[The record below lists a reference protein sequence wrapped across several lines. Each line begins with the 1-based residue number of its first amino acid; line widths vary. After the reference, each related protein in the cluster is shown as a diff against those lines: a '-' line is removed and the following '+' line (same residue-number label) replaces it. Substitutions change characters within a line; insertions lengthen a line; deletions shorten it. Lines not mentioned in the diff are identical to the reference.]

1 MNSKIHTLSA
11 DSATSISIWILNNS
25 LFVASVPAATQPVS
39 TPKQDAP
46 KPAAPSEPPKA
57 PSTPTATDSQPPSA
71 ETTPPAI
78 PKIPLGSSPS
88 SPDKNQGSAG
98 QGGTDFQSKFLEFS
112 QRPKPDKKDGGT
124 DGTEGQGQDT
134 QKEAE
139 KSHDLPQT
147 DGAWD
152 DSDIEMS
159 SSDEIYFNR
168 SPSSSHLS
176 APSSDLCDL
185 SDCDSDTASGEFNL
199 PQLDVTFDEDSAV
212 DAEVEYFL
220 QVYFYFNFG
229 VGGGIKINI

>member
-1 MNSKIHTLSA
+1 MV
-11 DSATSISIWILNNS
+11 
-25 LFVASVPAATQPVS
+25 FVASGPAVTQPIS
-39 TPKQDAP
+39 TPKQDVP
-46 KPAAPSEPPKA
+46 KPPTPSEPLKA
-57 PSTPTATDSQPPSA
+57 PSTPSATDSQPPSA

-88 SPDKNQGSAG
+88 SPDKNQGSGAP
-98 QGGTDFQSKFLEFS
+98 GGTDFQSKFLEFS
-112 QRPKPDKKDGGT
+112 QRPKPDKKDGGS
-124 DGTEGQGQDT
+124 EGNGSEAQGQDT

-152 DSDIEMS
+152 DSDIEIS
-159 SSDEIYFNR
+159 SSDEMYNNM

-185 SDCDSDTASGEFNL
+185 SDCDSDTPSRGYNL

-220 QVYFYFNFG
+220 QVNFKLYFEKK
-229 VGGGIKINI
+229 GGNCFMVKIIISP